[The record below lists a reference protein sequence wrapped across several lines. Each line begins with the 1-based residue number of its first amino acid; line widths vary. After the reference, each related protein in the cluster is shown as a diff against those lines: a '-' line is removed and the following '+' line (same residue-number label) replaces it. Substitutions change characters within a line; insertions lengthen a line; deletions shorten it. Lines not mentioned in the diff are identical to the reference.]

1 MNQVN
6 IFTHSLFF
14 TDQKDTKFKEQV
26 KKTNTVNKDSF
37 EKVVNNFIVGL
48 TKNYNIDK
56 NELFINNIKYVE
68 DLKDETNLR
77 IVKPNV
83 LFF

>member
-26 KKTNTVNKDSF
+26 KKTSIVNKDSF
-37 EKVVNNFIVGL
+37 EKVVNNFIVSL

-68 DLKDETNLR
+68 DLKGRN
-77 IVKPNV
+77 K
-83 LFF
+83 FKYC